1 MELIQTLLVKLF
13 SYPAIKRFC
22 VSIVCLSFV
31 SACSSMPPGQSDDTK
46 ATTAN
51 ITLSSSYLI
60 GAEDVLMISVWK
72 EPELNREVTVR
83 PDGGISFPLAGD
95 IDVQNK
101 TVDQVRKAVTDKIKK
116 YIPKAEVTVSLVKAS
131 SYRIYVLGKVNKPG
145 QYVLGSY
152 VDVLQALSLANGLTP
167 YASSD
172 KIKILRRENGIERAY
187 PFAYSMAS
195 SGERMDQNIM
205 LKSGDVV
212 LVP

>member
-13 SYPAIKRFC
+13 GYTAIKRFC
-22 VSIVCLSFV
+22 VSIVCLLFV
-31 SACSSMPPGQSDDTK
+31 SACSTLTQEQSNDTM
-46 ATTAN
+46 TTTDN
-51 ITLSSSYLI
+51 ISVTSSYLI

-101 TVDQVRKAVTDKIKK
+101 TVDQVREAVTDKIKK

-172 KIKILRRENGIERAY
+172 KIKILRRENGIERVY

-195 SGERMDQNIM
+195 SGERTDQNIM
-205 LKSGDVV
+205 LRSGDVV